1 MNYKDLADKYQS
13 QYKYPIVLVKDTI
26 KNKIHELSDEVNEN
40 LNEISLKFITTKD
53 KIGFEAYTKSVQFL
67 MIKSFYKVVGKE
79 NIDSLIIHFSLGDG
93 FYVEAKGNFEL
104 NQKLLDKVIDKM
116 NDIVERDVPITK
128 KVLNKEDAI
137 ELFKE
142 YKMFEKEKLFK
153 YRRVSNITL
162 YSMGHFEDYFYGDM
176 VYSTKILKYFD
187 LKIYD
192 DGFLLLLP
200 NIEDPTKVMP
210 IPKLDKLFKTLK
222 ESIIWSKQIGIKTV
236 GDLNNAIVNKD
247 INDIILLQEAKMEKQ
262 IGLIAEKILED
273 KKTFIM
279 IAGPSSSGKTS
290 FSNRLCI
297 QLRGLGLNPHLISV
311 DDYFINRKDIKPSP
325 NGIIDLESIDIVDV
339 KQFNKDMVS
348 LLNKEIVELPSYNFI
363 KGEREYKGNYLKL
376 QDNDIL
382 VIEGIHCLN
391 NKMSYA
397 LSNKDKFRI
406 YISALTPLNID
417 EHNRI
422 SSSDLRLIRRMSR
435 DARNRG
441 TNASKTI
448 NNWSTVRRGEKNNI
462 FPFAENAD
470 VIFNSSLIYE
480 LVVLKEIAE
489 PLLFKVESPDEYL
502 EAKRLLKFLDY
513 FLAYNDKTIPIN
525 SLLKEFSGGSYFNV

>member
-1 MNYKDLADKYQS
+1 MNYKEIADKYQS
-13 QYKYPIVLVKDTI
+13 NFKYPIILIKH
-26 KNKIHELSDEVNEN
+26 KNKIHELTDEINTTINEN
-40 LNEISLKFITTKD
+40 DLEFITLKD
-53 KIGFEAYTKSVQFL
+53 KLGFDTYIRSVQFL

-79 NIDSLIIHFSLGDG
+79 NIDSLIIQFSLGDS
-93 FYVEAKGNFEL
+93 FYVEAKGNFVL
-104 NQKLLDKVIDKM
+104 NQELLNKVIKKM
-116 NDIVERDVPITK
+116 KDIVNKNIPITK
-128 KVLNKEDAI
+128 KTINKEDAI

-142 YKMFEKEKLFK
+142 YKMYEKEKLFK

-162 YSMGHFEDYFYGDM
+162 YSMGHFDDYFYGDM
-176 VYSTKILKYFD
+176 VYSTNILKYFD

-192 DGFLLLLP
+192 EGFLLLVP
-200 NIEDPTKVMP
+200 NIKNPTKITP
-210 IPKLDKLFKTLK
+210 IPQLDKLYKVLK
-222 ESIIWSKQIGIKTV
+222 ESTIWSEKIGIKTV
-236 GDLNNAIVNKD
+236 GDLNNAIVNKN

-262 IGLIAEKILED
+262 IGAIAEQILEN
-273 KKTFIM
+273 KKTFVM

-297 QLRGLGLNPHLISV
+297 QLRSLGLNPHLISV
-311 DDYFINRKDIKPSP
+311 DDYFINRADIKP
-325 NGIIDLESIDIVDV
+325 NKNNEIDLESIDIVDIE
-339 KQFNKDMVS
+339 KFNKDMIS
-348 LLNKEIVELPSYNFI
+348 LLNKETIELPSFNFV
-363 KGEREYKGNYLKL
+363 KGEREYKGNYLTL

-397 LSNKDKFRI
+397 LDDKDKFRI

-422 SSSDLRLIRRMSR
+422 SSSDLRLIRRISR

-441 TNASKTI
+441 ANACNTI
-448 NNWSTVRRGEKNNI
+448 NSWKSVREGEMKNI
-462 FPFAENAD
+462 FPYQQNAD
-470 VIFNSSLIYE
+470 IIFNSSLIYE
-480 LVVLKEIAE
+480 LVVLKEIVE
-489 PLLFKVESPDEYL
+489 PLLFKVDTPIEYI